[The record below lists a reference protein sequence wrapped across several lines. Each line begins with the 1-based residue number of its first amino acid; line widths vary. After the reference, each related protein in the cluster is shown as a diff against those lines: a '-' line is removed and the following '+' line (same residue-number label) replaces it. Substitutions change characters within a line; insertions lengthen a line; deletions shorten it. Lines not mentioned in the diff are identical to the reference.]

1 MNPRPVSCRA
11 LGGVIKAVSRRK
23 INESILIE
31 GTGYSIEYL
40 RNAKNRIEWDV
51 FCQILRNTRKVW
63 SFEDLSKINQEYVKT
78 PFFSYLGVV
87 SRLLFN
93 SRDLFAWIAKQSVG
107 GGAQLFSECVK
118 SSFYHIGTD
127 ATVIR
132 LEIEEPHTISEEFF
146 WLTNGAFV
154 SLPSLV
160 GAGLAEV
167 SMTSQGRVGTYHI
180 RYKNRRSTLFSLIRL
195 LTWPLTARTAAREL
209 LRTNE
214 ELQSRF
220 YELEDARTKIDRQA
234 THLRTAHMLNDL
246 ILRDLGINSLLDTV
260 VKALVEE
267 AGFTRAEIALVGTEK
282 QPARVACYGAGEI
295 EPAIRRSLE
304 SGGGQKVGELVVSVP
319 PEENP
324 SEREALLA
332 LITPTL
338 GTGIQNVL
346 YRSNLERLVEVRTTE
361 LTDARDRLAATVEQ
375 LREAQSARER
385 FFGNISHEIRTPL
398 TIIMLAAADIEQ
410 RAGAVLDDRSK
421 AGLVSVT
428 DASRKLVRLVDELL
442 LLAAGQEGKLRTHP
456 EPTDM
461 VALVKLLAST
471 WLLGAEQARLSL
483 EARTPAALIAN
494 VDPVAIERVAS
505 NLMSNA
511 VKYTPAGGS
520 VEIELAEEPDGVRLS
535 VFDTGPGIDEELAR
549 RLFGRFER
557 SIGED
562 RRKTGTGL
570 GLSLVKQLVEA
581 HGGTIEAY
589 RRPTGGAE
597 LRVILPPSVVL
608 RDLPQPAEP
617 VLQLAPETRAATE
630 NMARLA
636 PAGAA
641 KGSIVLAEDDT
652 ALAEMVAKLLAEEF
666 VVFVAHDGS
675 TALELVRAHHPQML
689 ITDLEMP
696 GLSGIDLAR
705 RFRELSGDRLAP
717 IIILSAVIDLGPRI
731 TGLEAGAIDY
741 VTKPFEPA
749 ELRARV
755 RAQFR
760 VRDLTL
766 RLQRAEQFSMLGIL
780 TSGLAHELRNPAN
793 GIVNAIGPLIELLP
807 PELTT
812 EETAVGQLLEAIKA
826 CAEQIGFLSRQLLG
840 FRGGDVDLDLR
851 PAPIGEIVERSMLLA
866 RRALAGIEVRNRL
879 PKGLKVNCAP
889 PLMTQV
895 LTNLIEN
902 AGHAAAPGG
911 WVEIRANIADGR
923 CALEVA
929 DSGSGVPRE
938 LRDRVFEPFFTTKPV
953 GKGTGLGLSVARDI
967 IHRHGG
973 LLEIRD
979 RDERAFFVIDLPHP
993 SDIDTPTNTVS

>member
-1 MNPRPVSCRA
+1 MKEVSTKVFAIFLRTLEERQIPIEDIVKGTTVSPARFRNKRERIDWGEFEVIMGNLRKYFTDEDYVALGRTYLHSPGLRFALVAARLLFSSKDFYRWMNKPRDGVGNQMFTCIVPTQRDISEHEIQIDLTLADGYEMVWDFFVITAGNFEEIPKA
-11 LGGVIKAVSRRK
+11 LGGTRAQVELTRLPNGGRYRITIPKGLPLFTRIRR
-23 INESILIE
+23 
-31 GTGYSIEYL
+31 
-40 RNAKNRIEWDV
+40 W
-51 FCQILRNTRKVW
+51 
-63 SFEDLSKINQEYVKT
+63 
-78 PFFSYLGVV
+78 
-87 SRLLFN
+87 
-93 SRDLFAWIAKQSVG
+93 
-107 GGAQLFSECVK
+107 
-118 SSFYHIGTD
+118 
-127 ATVIR
+127 
-132 LEIEEPHTISEEFF
+132 
-146 WLTNGAFV
+146 
-154 SLPSLV
+154 
-160 GAGLAEV
+160 
-167 SMTSQGRVGTYHI
+167 
-180 RYKNRRSTLFSLIRL
+180 
-195 LTWPLTARTAAREL
+195 LTWPFTVRAAAREL
-209 LRTNE
+209 KGAHESL
-214 ELQSRF
+214 
-220 YELEDARTKIDRQA
+220 LEQYQQLESARSMIDRQA
-234 THLRTAHMLNDL
+234 AHLRTAHTLNDL
-246 ILRDLGINSLLDTV
+246 ILRDIELGNLLGTV
-260 VKALVEE
+260 AKALVDE
-267 AGFTRAEIALVGTEK
+267 AGFAWAEVALVDSEK
-282 QPARVACYGAGEI
+282 SPPRVVCYGSDEHG
-295 EPAIRRSLE
+295 PPLRRTLE
-304 SGGGQKVGELVVSVP
+304 SGGGQKVGELAVAWCTGD
-319 PEENP
+319 NP
-324 SEREALLA
+324 QEREELLA

-346 YRSNLERLVEVRTTE
+346 YRTNLERLVELRTAE

-375 LREAQSARER
+375 LRQAQSARER

-471 WLLGAEQARLSL
+471 WLLGAEQAQLSL
-483 EARTPAALIAN
+483 QARTPEVLIAN

-505 NLMSNA
+505 NLVSNA
-511 VKYTPAGGS
+511 VKYTPPGGS
-520 VEIELAEEPDGVRLS
+520 VELELADEADGVRLS

-581 HGGTIEAY
+581 HGGTIEAF

-597 LRVILPPSVVL
+597 LRVILPSSIVL
-608 RDLPQPAEP
+608 RDAPLPPRP
-617 VLQLAPETRAATE
+617 VLQLAPGASPPAPEGVT
-630 NMARLA
+630 RLA
-636 PAGAA
+636 PPGRP
-641 KGSIVLAEDDT
+641 KGTIVLAEDDT

-666 VVFVAHDGS
+666 VVMIAHNGN
-675 TALELVRAHHPQML
+675 TALELVRAHQPQML
-689 ITDLEMP
+689 ITDVDMPEMN
-696 GLSGIDLAR
+696 GIDLAR
-705 RFRELSGDRLAP
+705 GFRDLSGDRLAP
-717 IIILSAVIDLGPRI
+717 VIILSAVIDLGSRI
-731 TGLEAGAIDY
+731 AGLEAGAIDY
-741 VTKPFEPA
+741 VTKPFDPS

-760 VRDLTL
+760 MRELGH

-866 RRALAGIEVRNRL
+866 RRALAGIDVRNQL

-911 WVEIRANIADGR
+911 WVEIRAIIANGR
-923 CALEVA
+923 CALEVG
-929 DSGSGVPRE
+929 DSGPGVPLE

-973 LLEIRD
+973 VLEIRD